1 MMFIIIPK
9 FVIPKRHL
17 LWSDCLQRAMMRFGQ
32 RRIMGCCLNK
42 EKKGSEF
49 FILAIA
55 QKENVGLMQNVHLIL
70 SYIVS
75 INSENLIAFS
85 PAVFNLQRYK
95 CLYWTVL
102 TIAMPLATAIA

>member
-1 MMFIIIPK
+1 MPK
-9 FVIPKRHL
+9 FVILKRRF

-32 RRIMGCCLNK
+32 RRIMRCCLTK

-49 FILAIA
+49 LIFAIA
-55 QKENVGLMQNVHLIL
+55 QKENVRLKQNFHLIL

-75 INSENLIAFS
+75 INSANLIAFS
-85 PAVFNLQRYK
+85 PAVFNLQRFK
-95 CLYWTVL
+95 CLYWTVF